1 MWKRSPLLKNW
12 FQSIRF
18 LLIVFACMSL
28 NLESVV
34 CFVLLMLSSG
44 HFITVFLP
52 FRARTQTG
60 TNPGSSEEAA
70 QPLLAFISV
79 WVRLHNPPLTGAWAF
94 LPQLLTLRAVFV
106 SVLWHFSRANY
117 TQRLMRGVCPDT
129 PAEMQINSRADE
141 EASEMKYQN
150 NLNWHVPYMPVL
162 LPPPSPFLPPSSARR
177 ASCQAAALWKDAL
190 REETSNQK
198 KRSSER
204 RTRAAGDVAQERR
217 RVQRHTCGVRRCFGV
232 SERHQRAAIGPQ
244 TGWQQRCSPHS
255 HLCCAS
261 FAFRSHTDPRD
272 SFLTL
277 STHRFSPRV
286 WLFVATLPPSKQ
298 NVLARGGKKKKK
310 SHSRLWCNI
319 YFLFI
324 YFYFFFF

>member
-1 MWKRSPLLKNW
+1 
-12 FQSIRF
+12 
-18 LLIVFACMSL
+18 
-28 NLESVV
+28 
-34 CFVLLMLSSG
+34 MLSPG
-44 HFITVFLP
+44 HFISLFLP

-79 WVRLHNPPLTGAWAF
+79 WVRLHNPPLIGVWAF

-117 TQRLMRGVCPDT
+117 TQRLVRGVCTET

-150 NLNWHVPYMPVL
+150 NLSWHVPYMPVL
-162 LPPPSPFLPPSSARR
+162 LPLSLSPPSSAIR
-177 ASCQAAALWKDAL
+177 ASCLVRPRLSEKML
-190 REETSNQK
+190 
-198 KRSSER
+198 SER
-204 RTRAAGDVAQERR
+204 RRAIKKIAAPSAERGRPGTSRR
-217 RVQRHTCGVRRCFGV
+217 RGGAFKGTPAVFGV

-244 TGWQQRCSPHS
+244 TGWQERCSPHS

-261 FAFRSHTDPRD
+261 LAFRSHTDPWD

-298 NVLARGGKKKKK
+298 NVLARGGKKKKNLTQDFDAIFI
-310 SHSRLWCNI
+310 S
-319 YFLFI
+319 YLF
-324 YFYFFFF
+324 YFYFILKLCRV